1 MLTVRIQK
9 KFRSS
14 HCPFFLNAD
23 FTLYKEDGI
32 TVFFGASGSG
42 KTLTF
47 QGISGL
53 FKPDSAFI
61 KYRDTLFC
69 DTKKNI
75 FLPARQ
81 RKISYVFQDYA
92 LFPHLTVLQNVA
104 YAKSGLLVKF
114 LSKSVKEE
122 SLELLKQFRIENL
135 KNYYPAQLS
144 GGQKQRVALAR
155 ASLAKSQLLFLD
167 EPFSA
172 LDPLLRETM
181 RRELLGNLQKTA
193 IPAILITHDPE
204 DVLFFADTLIIFNE
218 GTTRKIENIKKQG
231 LTEQTIKPFLLDL
244 LK

>member
-9 KFRSS
+9 QFRSS
-14 HCPFFLNAD
+14 VSDFFLNTD
-23 FTLYKEDGI
+23 FTLRKEDG
-32 TVFFGASGSG
+32 TAVFFGASGSG

-53 FKPDSAFI
+53 YKPDRAFI
-61 KYRDTLFC
+61 KFRNTLFC
-69 DTKKNI
+69 DTEKNI
-75 FLPARQ
+75 FLPAQQ

-104 YAKSGLLVKF
+104 YAKSGLWVKF
-114 LSKSVKEE
+114 LSKSIKEE
-122 SLELLKQFRIENL
+122 CLELLKQFRIENL
-135 KNYYPAQLS
+135 KNHYPSQLS
-144 GGQKQRVALAR
+144 GGQKQRAALAR
-155 ASLAKSQLLFLD
+155 AILAKSELLFLD

-181 RRELLGNLQKTA
+181 RRELLSNLQKTA
-193 IPAILITHDPE
+193 IPAVLITHDPE
-204 DVLFFADTLIIFNE
+204 DVLFFADTLIIFKD
-218 GTTRKIENIKKQG
+218 GTTQKIEHVKKQG

>member
-1 MLTVRIQK
+1 MLNVQIQK
-9 KFRSS
+9 KFCHSQS
-14 HCPFFLNAD
+14 PFALNAD
-23 FTLYKEDGI
+23 FTLHKEDGI

-53 FKPDSAFI
+53 YKPDRAFI
-61 KYRDTLFC
+61 KYNDTLFC
-69 DTKKNI
+69 DTDKNF
-75 FLPARQ
+75 FLPVQQ

-104 YAKSGLLVKF
+104 YAKSGFFAKF
-114 LSKSVKEE
+114 PAKSVKEE
-122 SLELLKQFRIENL
+122 SMELLKQFQIENL
-135 KNYYPAQLS
+135 KNQYPARLS

-155 ASLAKSQLLFLD
+155 AMLAKSELLFLD

-181 RRELLGNLQKTA
+181 RQELFVNLQKTA

-204 DVLFFADTLIIFNE
+204 DVLFFADTLIVFKN
-218 GTTRKIENIKKQG
+218 GNTRKIEHIRKEKLNPQNIKD
-231 LTEQTIKPFLLDL
+231 FLLNL

>member
-9 KFRSS
+9 QFRSS
-14 HCPFFLNAD
+14 GSKFFLDAD
-23 FTLYKEDGI
+23 FTLNKENGT

-53 FKPDSAFI
+53 YKPDKAFI
-61 KYRDTLFC
+61 KYRSTVFC
-69 DTKKNI
+69 DTEKNI
-75 FLPARQ
+75 FLPAQR

-114 LSKSVKEE
+114 PSKSITEE
-122 SLELLKQFRIENL
+122 SLQLLKQFRIENL
-135 KNYYPAQLS
+135 KNHYPTQLS
-144 GGQKQRVALAR
+144 GGQKQRAALAR
-155 ASLAKSQLLFLD
+155 AILAKSELLFLD

-181 RRELLGNLQKTA
+181 RRELLANLQKTA
-193 IPAILITHDPE
+193 IPAVIISHDPE
-204 DVLFFADTLIIFNE
+204 DVLFFADTLIIFKN
-218 GTTRKIENIKKQG
+218 GNTRKIEHVKKLG
-231 LTEQTIKPFLLDL
+231 LSEQTIKPFLMDL